1 MSLMRSSM
9 INQIDATTAVLQT
22 HSPSFR
28 QFIESYDEGNGKM
41 WQGMMNYFVN
51 VDAHKDNHMAFNK
64 GSNEFFQNSYQNLNS
79 QSFKDTMREIIN
91 DLKKA
96 NMAYNLHVYK
106 LKYSAGKKVPPPDM
120 LKYVDKN
127 TNILGCYD
135 CGKKGNEI
143 FGGAAT
149 HQSYF
154 PNYKVLCSIANTKI
168 DPGPSGSDCQVY
180 IKQYDVPKDVFDL
193 LGYKNIA
200 LRQTGLK
207 PGEIFELTFTDY
219 LEGKRIKS
227 INQTHTE
234 YLKGNG
240 ENAKF
245 FNNSNNKKI
254 ECDYRT
260 TCKKLGDDLQVI
272 LSFFHKI
279 KDMKDPNTML
289 KMLTCDL
296 GFTFLSLIL
305 GHNIISKE
313 KEDIQRNEYGNYTFI
328 RSVVD
333 NVSTPELEK
342 IQLQNLKNGI
352 VEQWQDFNKIIQY
365 IKHQIKRPEG
375 AYIQFKGDRAY
386 HLKNMSDT
394 DNIFI
399 FFEHIYETIKH
410 IIDFI
415 NAFTND
421 LQKLK
426 ECVPMRFIHVHKKQ
440 TDTYLFTS
448 QKQYSKCQS
457 IKEKFKENT
466 YNNGFLMECH
476 RLIKEELSKKNSRIG
491 GSIGGTRKKR
501 SSGGG
506 DVVFVDIEP
515 QKDFFMEDGEDSE
528 LENFKNQIFHA
539 FNLKRGKIRDLEY
552 QLNPENLKHD
562 CLSYV
567 DDCMS
572 ANPNVDN
579 IDSYVDEFISE
590 WNSITDRY
598 IFQLDIIVPI
608 KHNPRPFRQHKK
620 KYNSSRGRKTAT
632 SSTLMARWLASRTLR
647 KSRKVKKG
655 RRDRHIIP
663 SSYHQPMAAS
673 III

>member
-1 MSLMRSSM
+1 MSLWRSSM

-22 HSPSFR
+22 HSPFFR

-64 GSNEFFQNSYQNLNS
+64 GSNEFFQTSDEQYGTLNS
-79 QSFKDTMREIIN
+79 QSFKDTMRKIIN

-96 NMAYNLHVYK
+96 NIAHNLHVYK

-154 PNYKVLCSIANTKI
+154 PNYKVLCSIANTEI
-168 DPGPSGSDCQVY
+168 DPGPSGSDCQVH
-180 IKQYDVPKDVFDL
+180 INQYDVPEDVFDL

-207 PGEIFELTFTDY
+207 PDEMFELTFTG
-219 LEGKRIKS
+219 EKNVKS
-227 INQTHTE
+227 INQTHTN

-279 KDMKDPNTML
+279 KDMEDPNTML

-352 VEQWQDFNKIIQY
+352 VEQWQDFNTIILS

-375 AYIQFKGDRAY
+375 AHIQFKGDRAY

-399 FFEHIYETIKH
+399 FFDNIYNTIIK
-410 IIDFI
+410 IIKFI
-415 NAFTND
+415 NDSTID
-421 LQKLK
+421 LQTLK
-426 ECVPMRFIHVHKKQ
+426 EYVPMRFIHVHKEQ
-440 TDTYLFTS
+440 TNTYLFTS

-466 YNNGFLMECH
+466 YTN
-476 RLIKEELSKKNSRIG
+476 
-491 GSIGGTRKKR
+491 
-501 SSGGG
+501 
-506 DVVFVDIEP
+506 
-515 QKDFFMEDGEDSE
+515 
-528 LENFKNQIFHA
+528 
-539 FNLKRGKIRDLEY
+539 
-552 QLNPENLKHD
+552 
-562 CLSYV
+562 
-567 DDCMS
+567 
-572 ANPNVDN
+572 
-579 IDSYVDEFISE
+579 
-590 WNSITDRY
+590 
-598 IFQLDIIVPI
+598 
-608 KHNPRPFRQHKK
+608 
-620 KYNSSRGRKTAT
+620 
-632 SSTLMARWLASRTLR
+632 
-647 KSRKVKKG
+647 
-655 RRDRHIIP
+655 
-663 SSYHQPMAAS
+663 
-673 III
+673 